1 MTSRDRYENE
11 AKSKKA
17 EAELR
22 TNELAAVQST
32 ADDLSRQVQGLV
44 RQIEIQ
50 NDPALANLP
59 LDGDAEASTG
69 DIITDHLVEFRSIR
83 SLQEQNVKL
92 LKLTR
97 GLMAK
102 LDSQEI
108 SRATADDSDIQVGL
122 TLDQASET
130 IEKLH
135 TQLLDAQRKISEVIR
150 ERDTLSK
157 LLVRGEGLRGPTQVA
172 GNGPGDN
179 GSDAQESLVQRLQDE
194 MAEERRKADEEVEK
208 VRKELVNKKEDVG
221 TAEVGRAQAEAKATL
236 LKGALLLQ
244 SSEMTDNIEQL
255 TMANDAQNIQKTQY
269 ASLESRYRQAE
280 ASVNQA
286 NNDRRQVG
294 TT

>member
-1 MTSRDRYENE
+1 MDEQAAEHAAAIDRANTLAAELSAALTARDRYENE

-22 TNELAAVQST
+22 ANELSSVQST

-50 NDPALANLP
+50 NDPALASLP

-108 SRATADDSDIQVGL
+108 SRATADDSDVQVGL
-122 TLDQASET
+122 TLDQATET

-135 TQLLDAQRKISEVIR
+135 SQLLDAQRKINEVIR

-157 LLVRGEGLRGPTQVA
+157 LLVRGEGLRRPSQVA
-172 GNGPGDN
+172 GNGPGEN
-179 GSDAQESLVQRLQDE
+179 ESDAQEGLVQRLQEE
-194 MAEERRKADEEVEK
+194 MAEERRKAEEEVEK
-208 VRKELVNKKEDVG
+208 VRKELGVKKEEAG

-236 LKGALLLQ
+236 LKGMIL
-244 SSEMTDNIEQL
+244 
-255 TMANDAQNIQKTQY
+255 
-269 ASLESRYRQAE
+269 
-280 ASVNQA
+280 
-286 NNDRRQVG
+286 
-294 TT
+294 

>member
-1 MTSRDRYENE
+1 M
-11 AKSKKA
+11 
-17 EAELR
+17 ELR
-22 TNELAAVQST
+22 TNELASVQST

-50 NDPALANLP
+50 NDPALANIP

-108 SRATADDSDIQVGL
+108 NRATTDDSDIQVGL
-122 TLDQASET
+122 TLDQATET

-135 TQLLDAQRKISEVIR
+135 SQLLDAQRKINEVIR

-157 LLVRGEGLRGPTQVA
+157 LLVRGDGLRKPAQIS
-172 GNGPGDN
+172 GPGDN
-179 GSDAQESLVQRLQDE
+179 GSDAQEALVQRLQEE
-194 MAEERRKADEEVEK
+194 MSEERRKADEEVEK
-208 VRKELVNKKEDVG
+208 VRKELGVKKEEVG

-236 LKGALLLQ
+236 LKG
-244 SSEMTDNIEQL
+244 
-255 TMANDAQNIQKTQY
+255 
-269 ASLESRYRQAE
+269 
-280 ASVNQA
+280 
-286 NNDRRQVG
+286 
-294 TT
+294 